1 MYYFLQHS
9 GKAKKWQNCLTIISF
24 LANKAKWQPCIDRV
38 ELKSDIFVLL
48 FLQFQLLLNQIQEG
62 QNTEYKKKCWRPIFN
77 KTWRQFHQH
86 STSSFYAR
94 RDPKAQKAA

>member
-9 GKAKKWQNCLTIISF
+9 GKAKKWPNCLTIISF

-62 QNTEYKKKCWRPIFN
+62 QNAEFN
-77 KTWRQFHQH
+77 KKNAGDRFLTRPGGK
-86 STSSFYAR
+86 TI
-94 RDPKAQKAA
+94 KLI